1 MKEELIRVDNGHFLS
16 EGSDYQFDI
25 FIARG
30 ECIGIYVDEHLTS
43 GTAYLDIFKGYS
55 SMAGGAAFCCGDRVG
70 AVELKRWILQN
81 SMIVDKNRFDS
92 KELTA
97 QDFLLALARPMGRL
111 QKKQAVQRLHAPET
125 IQMAEQMGLTFPRER
140 KLSALSMLDYFR
152 LAVFRAWFW
161 SCQLVVLD
169 RLTETLRRRD
179 MDQLMHCVQLLLG
192 QGTAAFLFDMDEEF
206 LYRYANRVDVVKNRK
221 TFYRLCPEEYDG
233 RLDEILG
240 WERRNNSAARPTPQH
255 YGDKVMLTVTGL
267 TFPAMPPLSF
277 QIRSGEIAFLRDE
290 NYNTVSRIR
299 DCFLGEQRWLS
310 GIFCLDGRVY
320 EHAELAKVIGTKIGV
335 QIERPDRPGG
345 VLFDNLTA
353 LDNLS
358 TCLLP
363 KAGRHIVRRNLTENI
378 LSEAS
383 QWFSREALLRPLSA
397 WPLPERLRFSYFKWY
412 FLNPQLLICFFPFT
426 GQESAYH
433 EMIIDMLVV
442 CARRGMA
449 VWVVSSGI
457 DAICEKTE
465 NREFLQR
472 LHYINE

>member
-1 MKEELIRVDNGHFLS
+1 MLS
-16 EGSDYQFDI
+16 KI
-25 FIARG
+25 
-30 ECIGIYVDEHLTS
+30 
-43 GTAYLDIFKGYS
+43 
-55 SMAGGAAFCCGDRVG
+55 
-70 AVELKRWILQN
+70 
-81 SMIVDKNRFDS
+81 
-92 KELTA
+92 
-97 QDFLLALARPMGRL
+97 
-111 QKKQAVQRLHAPET
+111 
-125 IQMAEQMGLTFPRER
+125 
-140 KLSALSMLDYFR
+140 
-152 LAVFRAWFW
+152 
-161 SCQLVVLD
+161 
-169 RLTETLRRRD
+169 
-179 MDQLMHCVQLLLG
+179 
-192 QGTAAFLFDMDEEF
+192 
-206 LYRYANRVDVVKNRK
+206 RK

-233 RLDEILG
+233 RLYEILG

-378 LSEAS
+378 LSEV
-383 QWFSREALLRPLSA
+383 LPVGSA
-397 WPLPERLRFSYFKWY
+397 ERRCCARSVHGRCPNGCDFSYFKWY
-412 FLNPQLLICFFPFT
+412 FLNPQLLI
-426 GQESAYH
+426 
-433 EMIIDMLVV
+433 
-442 CARRGMA
+442 
-449 VWVVSSGI
+449 
-457 DAICEKTE
+457 
-465 NREFLQR
+465 
-472 LHYINE
+472 